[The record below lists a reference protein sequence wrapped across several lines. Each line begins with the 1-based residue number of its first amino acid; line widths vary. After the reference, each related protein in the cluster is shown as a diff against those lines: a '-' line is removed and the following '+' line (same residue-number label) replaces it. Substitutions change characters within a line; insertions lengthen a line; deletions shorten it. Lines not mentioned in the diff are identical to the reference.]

1 LPVLK
6 ALADGAENPV
16 EGIRK
21 RVAER
26 LKLTDDYLEPINPK
40 TGQSPYVNHLAWALV
55 YLEMGKAITKKKEG
69 VYQIAARGRAI
80 IASDVNDLT
89 INEARNA

>member
-1 LPVLK
+1 
-6 ALADGAENPV
+6 
-16 EGIRK
+16 
-21 RVAER
+21 
-26 LKLTDDYLEPINPK
+26 
-40 TGQSPYVNHLAWALV
+40 
-55 YLEMGKAITKKKEG
+55 MGKAITKKKEG

>member
-1 LPVLK
+1 MSIPKVQPLLLPVLK

-40 TGQSPYVNHLAWALV
+40 TGQSPYVNHFGLGSRLPRN
-55 YLEMGKAITKKKEG
+55 GK
-69 VYQIAARGRAI
+69 
-80 IASDVNDLT
+80 SHH
-89 INEARNA
+89 